1 LCWGDQGR
9 AQPRRAEAIT
19 QAEGHGGA
27 ICAAMFSSS
36 KQKAIITGC
45 VLEISGCFSCWQG
58 MPSRCMLSRTEKKL
72 MSDAA
77 VLQKVEQLTK
87 AVEHLQERVEDL
99 EDLRDL
105 QAAIAEN
112 RNEPL
117 IPWEQ
122 AKVELELD

>member
-1 LCWGDQGR
+1 
-9 AQPRRAEAIT
+9 
-19 QAEGHGGA
+19 
-27 ICAAMFSSS
+27 
-36 KQKAIITGC
+36 
-45 VLEISGCFSCWQG
+45 
-58 MPSRCMLSRTEKKL
+58 

-87 AVEHLQERVEDL
+87 AVEHLKERVEDL

-112 RNEPL
+112 GNQPL

-122 AKVELELD
+122 AKAGLDLH